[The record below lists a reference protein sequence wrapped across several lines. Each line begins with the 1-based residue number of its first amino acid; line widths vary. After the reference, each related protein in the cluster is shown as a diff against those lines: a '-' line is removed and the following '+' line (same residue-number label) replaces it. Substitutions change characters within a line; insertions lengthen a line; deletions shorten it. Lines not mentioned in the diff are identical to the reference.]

1 MTKLAFFFLLLIGS
15 SCANA
20 SLNSNTIGRRIDIE
34 DAAKLSVGTSNLDDC
49 LKILGAPTL
58 VEQSDGGNQLVLSYE
73 WLRTSGW
80 GIGASVPIHTIGN
93 VSVNY
98 SNSDASPTFVKL
110 IFDKEWQLIEVMQG

>member
-1 MTKLAFFFLLLIGS
+1 VTRLAFFFLLLASS

-20 SLNSNTIGRRIDIE
+20 SLNSNAIDRQIDSMAVE
-34 DAAKLSVGTSNLDDC
+34 KLAVGKSNLGDC
-49 LKILGAPTL
+49 IKMLGAPTI
-58 VEQSDGGNQLVLSYE
+58 VEQSDGGNQFVLSYE

-80 GIGASVPIHTIGN
+80 GVGASVPIDTIGN

-98 SNSDASPTFVKL
+98 SNSDTSPAFVKL

>member
-1 MTKLAFFFLLLIGS
+1 MAV
-15 SCANA
+15 
-20 SLNSNTIGRRIDIE
+20 E
-34 DAAKLSVGTSNLDDC
+34 KLSVGKSNLEDC

-58 VEQSDGGNQLVLSYE
+58 VEQSDGGNQFVLSYE

-80 GIGASVPIHTIGN
+80 GVGVSVPISGIGKT
-93 VSVNY
+93 SVNY